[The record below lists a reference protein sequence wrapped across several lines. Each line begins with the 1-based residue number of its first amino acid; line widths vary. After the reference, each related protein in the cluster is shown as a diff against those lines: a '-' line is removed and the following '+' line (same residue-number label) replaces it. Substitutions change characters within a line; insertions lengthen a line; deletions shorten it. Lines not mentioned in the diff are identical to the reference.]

1 MMITWRKTMTQ
12 TQIMK
17 PGPLLNPDG
26 SLAQAGWSPQ
36 PLLDCN
42 LEAARSE
49 GTPRFWQPMRIKRW
63 DYYGITTPTHFFS
76 FTVSHVG
83 YLASIFAYVLEFDKG
98 KYTEKTLTLPF
109 SRKVSLPRNSTE
121 GTSIFNDGKVRLEFS
136 VLPGRREI
144 RVNWPSFSSGT
155 PLKAEAAF
163 ACPPEQESMV
173 ITIPIAGNRFYYNRK
188 TNCMP
193 ATGWV
198 ESAGIRYDL
207 NPRTCLGNLDWGR
220 GIWEYKSFWV
230 WASASGFLPGGK
242 QTIGLNLGFG
252 FGNTRAATENC
263 FILDGRVHKLGEV
276 DFTYSNQNFM
286 KPWTMK
292 SADKRIDLTFTPFF
306 DRNARTD
313 LSILRSEVHQM
324 FGRYNGTVVSDEGK
338 KLEIMDLIGWAE
350 EHQAKW

>member
-1 MMITWRKTMTQ
+1 MTQ
-12 TQIMK
+12 TLITK

-83 YLASIFAYVLEFDKG
+83 YLASIFAYVLEFNTG

-121 GTSIFNDGKVRLEFS
+121 GTSTYDDGKVRLEFS
-136 VLPGRREI
+136 VLPGKREI
-144 RVNWPSFSSGT
+144 RVNWPNFSNGT
-155 PLKAEAAF
+155 SLKAEAAF

-173 ITIPIAGNRFYYNRK
+173 IAIPIAGNRFYYNRK

-198 ESAGIRYDL
+198 ESSGIRD
-207 NPRTCLGNLDWGR
+207 T
-220 GIWEYKSFWV
+220 IWIRRPA
-230 WASASGFLPGGK
+230 WATWTGAGASG
-242 QTIGLNLGFG
+242 
-252 FGNTRAATENC
+252 NTSPSGYGHPPAAFC
-263 FILDGRVHKLGEV
+263 PEV
-276 DFTYSNQNFM
+276 SR
-286 KPWTMK
+286 P
-292 SADKRIDLTFTPFF
+292 S
-306 DRNARTD
+306 
-313 LSILRSEVHQM
+313 
-324 FGRYNGTVVSDEGK
+324 G
-338 KLEIMDLIGWAE
+338 
-350 EHQAKW
+350 